1 MRALLA
7 LAVLGGA
14 NAFAPPQQP
23 RATLVRRH
31 AIKVKVEVDIPALWD
46 GAKEAAYK
54 VGDLAGAVAGGGDA
68 SAAPPADPLAKIN
81 ATVASIQRFP
91 SDVEA
96 KAAATAASVTKTI
109 DDIQALPGRVTDKV
123 DDTVD
128 EAKRT
133 AARIKSIPSRV
144 RSSVDETTKSVTDA
158 VDFVADLPAR
168 AQRTADGVTRTVTQ
182 TVETAEKTAAA
193 VSGVASAVASAP
205 EKVQALLEPK
215 APEPP
220 KPKPDP
226 TATGSFLG
234 ALKGA
239 ASEIAKYT
247 PDAGDQATKE
257 MLAKADAIAERA
269 EKPAAAKAP
278 VAAESVKAILADAP
292 APKQAPASASAP
304 TAAEWRAACDAS
316 GVTSYADFGV
326 ALGSSAATAA
336 GPSAPTG
343 TAPTAAPKA
352 PEKPAPAPKAP
363 AAAPSPPKA
372 ADAAADAVALATR
385 LRDAVVDVDNAAY
398 GDKIA
403 ASFLASLVFLGVVI
417 PTSPFTAPPP
427 VPTTKREKRAAY
439 VATELAARKNAP
451 RPVAVD
457 D

>member
-1 MRALLA
+1 MRRRVGGTIDQTTRTATYDAMRALLA
-7 LAVLGGA
+7 LAALGGA

-54 VGDLAGAVAGGGDA
+54 VGDLAGAVAGAGGDA
-68 SAAPPADPLAKIN
+68 SATPPADPLAKIN
-81 ATVASIQRFP
+81 ATVASIQGFP

-96 KAAATAASVTKTI
+96 KAAATVESVTKTI

-247 PDAGDQATKE
+247 PEAGDQATKE

-269 EKPAAAKAP
+269 EKPAAAKASAP
-278 VAAESVKAILADAP
+278 VATESVKAILADAP
-292 APKQAPASASAP
+292 APEKAP
-304 TAAEWRAACDAS
+304 
-316 GVTSYADFGV
+316 
-326 ALGSSAATAA
+326 
-336 GPSAPTG
+336 
-343 TAPTAAPKA
+343 AAPKA
-352 PEKPAPAPKAP
+352 SEKAPAAPKASEKPVSADVESPEKPAPASKAP

-439 VATELAARKNAP
+439 VAAELNARKNAP
-451 RPVAVD
+451 RPIAVD

>member
-1 MRALLA
+1 MRRRVGGTIDQTTRTATYDAMRALLT
-7 LAVLGGA
+7 LAALGGA

-23 RATLVRRH
+23 RATLVRRN

-54 VGDLAGAVAGGGDA
+54 VGDLAGAVAGAGGDA
-68 SAAPPADPLAKIN
+68 SATPPADPLAKIN

-96 KAAATAASVTKTI
+96 KAAATVESVTKTI

-247 PDAGDQATKE
+247 PEAGDQATKE

-326 ALGSSAATAA
+326 KLG
-336 GPSAPTG
+336 
-343 TAPTAAPKA
+343 
-352 PEKPAPAPKAP
+352 
-363 AAAPSPPKA
+363 
-372 ADAAADAVALATR
+372 D
-385 LRDAVVDVDNAAY
+385 
-398 GDKIA
+398 
-403 ASFLASLVFLGVVI
+403 
-417 PTSPFTAPPP
+417 
-427 VPTTKREKRAAY
+427 
-439 VATELAARKNAP
+439 
-451 RPVAVD
+451 
-457 D
+457 

>member
-7 LAVLGGA
+7 LAALGGA
-14 NAFAPPQQP
+14 NAFAPSQQP

-46 GAKEAAYK
+46 GDKEAAYK
-54 VGDLAGAVAGGGDA
+54 VGDLAGAVAGGGGDA
-68 SAAPPADPLAKIN
+68 SAVPPADPLAKIN

-205 EKVQALLEPK
+205 SL
-215 APEPP
+215 
-220 KPKPDP
+220 P
-226 TATGSFLG
+226 TPAT
-234 ALKGA
+234 
-239 ASEIAKYT
+239 
-247 PDAGDQATKE
+247 
-257 MLAKADAIAERA
+257 
-269 EKPAAAKAP
+269 
-278 VAAESVKAILADAP
+278 
-292 APKQAPASASAP
+292 
-304 TAAEWRAACDAS
+304 C
-316 GVTSYADFGV
+316 
-326 ALGSSAATAA
+326 
-336 GPSAPTG
+336 
-343 TAPTAAPKA
+343 
-352 PEKPAPAPKAP
+352 
-363 AAAPSPPKA
+363 
-372 ADAAADAVALATR
+372 AVMTR
-385 LRDAVVDVDNAAY
+385 RVVDVVSESTL
-398 GDKIA
+398 K
-403 ASFLASLVFLGVVI
+403 ASMGSSSTVTPGGSRRW
-417 PTSPFTAPPP
+417 SPSAQAPSSSSCPSR
-427 VPTTKREKRAAY
+427 VR
-439 VATELAARKNAP
+439 P
-451 RPVAVD
+451 RRSRW
-457 D
+457 

>member
-7 LAVLGGA
+7 LAALGGA

-23 RATLVRRH
+23 RAILVRRH

-68 SAAPPADPLAKIN
+68 SANPPADPLATIN

-96 KAAATAASVTKTI
+96 KAAATVESVAKTI
-109 DDIQALPGRVTDKV
+109 DAVQALPGRVTDKV

-220 KPKPDP
+220 KTPDP

-247 PDAGDQATKE
+247 PEAGDQATKE
-257 MLAKADAIAERA
+257 MLAKADAIAA
-269 EKPAAAKAP
+269 ENPAAAKASAP

-292 APKQAPASASAP
+292 APKQAPAAPQASEKAP
-304 TAAEWRAACDAS
+304 
-316 GVTSYADFGV
+316 
-326 ALGSSAATAA
+326 
-336 GPSAPTG
+336 
-343 TAPTAAPKA
+343 AAPKA
-352 PEKPAPAPKAP
+352 SEKPVSADVESPEKPAPASKAP

-451 RPVAVD
+451 RPIAVD